1 MLQFHYRL
9 QIPGTFKMKNK
20 LLLILILTASF
31 GVALAEDDKKEESKA
46 AVAVPKAES
55 SVTSHQVRIDG
66 NTIRYKAVAG
76 TTILK
81 NDDGD
86 PLASFG
92 YTAYLKEGVDDL
104 ASRPVMFAYNGGP
117 GSSSI
122 WLHMGVLG
130 PVIVTT
136 QDAAFTGPPFKR
148 VANEFSIID
157 RTDLVMIDP
166 VGTGYS
172 RPIGDAEGKEFWG
185 VDADIKTV
193 SDFIEQYVTEN
204 SRWRSPKYLLG
215 ESYGGMRSAGVI
227 NYVQSKHGM
236 AFDGVILVSPFLNF
250 SVGVDRAGEDLP
262 HVLYLPTLAATAWY
276 HNAIDNRPDDVGKFY
291 EQAKQF
297 AVDVYGPALMKGNR
311 LGADERKSV
320 IAGMSRLLGVS
331 EDYIERANLRISHQQ
346 FAQELLR
353 DRKLIAGRIDSR
365 FTGNS
370 LNLLSEEMDYDPMF
384 TSVGPA
390 FISNFLDY
398 YHNDLK
404 FGRDKDYT
412 VSGGLFMKWD
422 WAHKQP
428 DSSFPLPSPNTMP
441 DLSRAMNDNPE
452 LRVLVQQ
459 GYYDLATPAFATEYM
474 MDHLTISE
482 NLQKN
487 IRVELYDSGHMMYLH
502 PPSLVKYKK
511 DLAEFIDND

>member
-1 MLQFHYRL
+1 
-9 QIPGTFKMKNK
+9 MKTK
-20 LLLILILTASF
+20 LFLIFVLTVFCSLSF
-31 GVALAEDDKKEESKA
+31 AEDPKKEHPKPEA
-46 AVAVPKAES
+46 AIPKAEIS
-55 SVTSHQVRIDG
+55 KTSHQIKIDG
-66 NTIRYKAVAG
+66 ETIRFTAVAG

-81 NDDGD
+81 NDEGD

-92 YTAYLKEGVDDL
+92 YTAYLKDGVADL
-104 ASRPVMFAYNGGP
+104 ANRPIMFAYNGGP

-130 PVIVTT
+130 PYIVTT
-136 QDAAFTGPPFKR
+136 RDAGFTGPPFER
-148 VANEFSIID
+148 SPNEYSIID
-157 RTDLVMIDP
+157 RADLVMIDP

-227 NYVQSKHGM
+227 NYIQSKHAM

-250 SVGVDRAGEDLP
+250 TLGLDGVGEDLP
-262 HVLYLPTLAATAWY
+262 HVLFLPTLATTAWY
-276 HNAIDNRPDDVGKFY
+276 HDAIDNKPADLAVFY

-297 AVDVYGPALMKGNR
+297 AIDVYAPALMKGNR
-311 LGADERKSV
+311 LGADERRTV
-320 IAGMSRLLGVS
+320 IAGMSRILGVS
-331 EDYIERANLRISHQQ
+331 EDYIDRANLRISHGQ

-353 DRKLIAGRIDSR
+353 DRKLVAGRVDSR

-370 LNLLSEEMDYDPMF
+370 LNLLAEEMDYDPF
-384 TSVGPA
+384 STSVGPA
-390 FISNFLDY
+390 FVSNFLDY

-412 VSGGLFMKWD
+412 VSGELFMKWD
-422 WAHKQP
+422 WGHKRP
-428 DSSFPLPSPNTMP
+428 GVPFPLPSPNTMP
-441 DLSRAMNDNPE
+441 DLSQAMNHNPE
-452 LRVLVQQ
+452 LRILVQQ

-474 MDHLTISE
+474 MDHLTIGE
-482 NLQKN
+482 DLQKN
-487 IRVELYDSGHMMYLH
+487 ITVELYDAGHMMYLH
-502 PPSLVKYKK
+502 PPSLLKYKK
-511 DLAEFIDND
+511 DLADFIDND

>member
-1 MLQFHYRL
+1 
-9 QIPGTFKMKNK
+9 MKTR
-20 LLLILILTASF
+20 LILTFLLIAYS
-31 GVALAEDDKKEESKA
+31 GMALAQDVKKEESKPA
-46 AVAVPKAES
+46 ADEPKAES
-55 SVTSHQVRIDG
+55 STTSHQVRIDG
-66 NTIRYKAVAG
+66 HTIRYTAIAG

-81 NDDGD
+81 NDDGE
-86 PLASFG
+86 PLANFG
-92 YTAYLKEGVDDL
+92 YTAYLKDDVTDL
-104 ASRPVMFAYNGGP
+104 SSRPIMFAYNGGP

-136 QDAAFTGPPFKR
+136 EDAGFTGPPFKR
-148 VANEFSIID
+148 TANEFSIID

-172 RPIGDAEGKEFWG
+172 RPIGDAKDKAFLG

-215 ESYGGMRSAGVI
+215 ESYGGMRSAGVV

-250 SVGVDRAGEDLP
+250 AVGVDGAGEDLP
-262 HVLYLPTLAATAWY
+262 HILYLPTLAATAWY
-276 HNAIDNRPDDVGKFY
+276 HDAIENKPADLAAFY
-291 EQAKQF
+291 EEVKQF

-311 LGADERKSV
+311 LGADERKAV
-320 IAGMSRLLGVS
+320 IAGMSRFLGVS
-331 EDYIERANLRISHQQ
+331 EDYIDRANLRISHQQ

-353 DRKLIAGRIDSR
+353 DRKLTAGRIDSR

-370 LNLLSEEMDYDPMF
+370 LNLLGEEMDYDPMF
-384 TSVGPA
+384 TSVKPA

-398 YHNDLK
+398 YHNNLK

-412 VSGGLFMKWD
+412 VSGQVFMKWD
-422 WAHKQP
+422 WGHAQP
-428 DSSFPLPSPNTMP
+428 GSKFPYPSPNTMP

-474 MDHLTISE
+474 MDHLTIAE
-482 NLQKN
+482 EQQKN
-487 IRVELYDSGHMMYLH
+487 ITIELYDSGHMMYLH

-511 DLAEFIDND
+511 DLASFIDND

>member
-1 MLQFHYRL
+1 
-9 QIPGTFKMKNK
+9 MKNK
-20 LLLILILTASF
+20 SLLILILTTCF
-31 GVALAEDDKKEESKA
+31 GVAFAEDVKEEKSDPQ
-46 AVAVPKAES
+46 VVTPKAENS
-55 SVTSHQVRIDG
+55 ITSHQIKLEG
-66 NTIRYKAVAG
+66 NVIRFKAVAG

-81 NDDGD
+81 NDDGE
-86 PLASFG
+86 PLATFG
-92 YTAYLKEGVDDL
+92 YTAYLKEDVDDL
-104 ASRPVMFAYNGGP
+104 AKRPIMFAFNGGP

-130 PVIVTT
+130 PVIVSTE
-136 QDAAFTGPPFKR
+136 DAGFTGPPFKR
-148 VANEFSIID
+148 SANEFSIID

-172 RPIGDAEGKEFWG
+172 RPIGEAEGKEFWG

-215 ESYGGMRSAGVI
+215 ESYGGMRSAGMI
-227 NYVQSKHGM
+227 NYLQSTHSM
-236 AFDGVILVSPFLNF
+236 VFDGIILVSPFLNF
-250 SVGVDRAGEDLP
+250 SVGVDGAGEDLP
-262 HVLYLPTLAATAWY
+262 HILFLPTLAATAWY
-276 HNAIDNRPDDVGKFY
+276 HNAIDRPSDNVAAYY

-297 AVDVYGPALMKGNR
+297 AVDVYAPALMKGNR
-311 LGADERKSV
+311 LGDDERNTV

-331 EDYIERANLRISHQQ
+331 EEYIDRANLRIEHQQ

-353 DRKLIAGRIDSR
+353 DRKQIAGRIDSR

-370 LNLLSEEMDYDPMF
+370 LSLLGEYMDYDPF
-384 TSVGPA
+384 STSVGPA
-390 FISNFLDY
+390 FVSNFLDY

-412 VSGGLFMKWD
+412 VSGNLFMKWD
-422 WAHKQP
+422 WGHSQP
-428 DSSFPLPSPNTMP
+428 GSNFPLPSPNTMP
-441 DLSRAMNDNPE
+441 DLSRAMNQNPE

-474 MDHLTISE
+474 MDHLTI
-482 NLQKN
+482 NMDLQKN
-487 IRVELYDSGHMMYLH
+487 ITTELYDAGHMMYLH
-502 PPSLVKYKK
+502 PPSLAKYKK
-511 DLAEFIDND
+511 DLAAFIDND

>member
-1 MLQFHYRL
+1 M
-9 QIPGTFKMKNK
+9 IAK
-20 LLLILILTASF
+20 LILSF
-31 GVALAEDDKKEESKA
+31 FLIAYSGFALAEDAKKETPKPA
-46 AVAVPKAES
+46 AEIPKAES
-55 SVTSHQVRIDG
+55 SITSHQLKING

-86 PLASFG
+86 PLATFG
-92 YTAYLKEGVDDL
+92 YTAYLQEGVTDL
-104 ASRPVMFAYNGGP
+104 ANRPIMFAYNGGP

-136 QDAAFTGPPFKR
+136 EDAGFTGPPFKR
-148 VANEFSIID
+148 IANEFSILD

-172 RPIGDAEGKEFWG
+172 RPIGDAKGEEFWG

-250 SVGVDRAGEDLP
+250 AVGVDGAGEDLP
-262 HVLYLPTLAATAWY
+262 HILYLPTLAATAWY
-276 HNAIDNRPDDVGKFY
+276 HDAIDDKPTDLAAFY
-291 EQAKQF
+291 EEVKQF

-311 LGADERKSV
+311 LGADERKAV
-320 IAGMSRLLGVS
+320 IAGISRYLGVS
-331 EDYIERANLRISHQQ
+331 EDYIDRANLRISHQQ
-346 FAQELLR
+346 FVQELLR

-370 LNLLSEEMDYDPMF
+370 LNLLSEKMDYDPMF

-404 FGRDKDYT
+404 FGRDKDYV
-412 VSGGLFMKWD
+412 VSGQLFKKWD
-422 WAHKQP
+422 WAHSRP
-428 DSSFPLPSPNTMP
+428 GGMFPNPSPNTMP

-474 MDHLTISE
+474 MDHLTIAE
-482 NLQKN
+482 DQQKN
-487 IRVELYDSGHMMYLH
+487 IKIELYDAGHMMYLH
-502 PPSLVKYKK
+502 PPSLVRYKK
-511 DLAEFIDND
+511 DLASFIDND

>member
-1 MLQFHYRL
+1 
-9 QIPGTFKMKNK
+9 
-20 LLLILILTASF
+20 
-31 GVALAEDDKKEESKA
+31 
-46 AVAVPKAES
+46 
-55 SVTSHQVRIDG
+55 
-66 NTIRYKAVAG
+66 
-76 TTILK
+76 
-81 NDDGD
+81 
-86 PLASFG
+86 
-92 YTAYLKEGVDDL
+92 
-104 ASRPVMFAYNGGP
+104 
-117 GSSSI
+117 
-122 WLHMGVLG
+122 
-130 PVIVTT
+130 
-136 QDAAFTGPPFKR
+136 
-148 VANEFSIID
+148 
-157 RTDLVMIDP
+157 
-166 VGTGYS
+166 
-172 RPIGDAEGKEFWG
+172 
-185 VDADIKTV
+185 
-193 SDFIEQYVTEN
+193 VTEN

-250 SVGVDRAGEDLP
+250 SVGVDGAGEDLP

-276 HNAIDNRPDDVGKFY
+276 HNAIENRPDDLGEFY
-291 EQAKQF
+291 AQAKRF
-297 AVDVYGPALMKGNR
+297 AVDVYAPALMKGNR

-331 EDYIERANLRISHQQ
+331 EDYIDRANLRISHQQ

-370 LNLLSEEMDYDPMF
+370 LNPLSEEMDYDPMF

-412 VSGGLFMKWD
+412 VSGQLFMKWD
-422 WAHKQP
+422 WAHSQP
-428 DSSFPLPSPNTMP
+428 DSRFPLPSPNTMP

-474 MDHLTISE
+474 MDHLTINE

-487 IRVELYDSGHMMYLH
+487 IRVELYDAGHMMYLH
-502 PPSLVKYKK
+502 PPSLVRYKK
-511 DLAEFIDND
+511 DLADFIDSD

>member
-1 MLQFHYRL
+1 MKTRL
-9 QIPGTFKMKNK
+9 TLTLFV
-20 LLLILILTASF
+20 LIFSS
-31 GVALAEDDKKEESKA
+31 VALAMDAKEEKPKPA
-46 AVAVPKAES
+46 AETPKAET
-55 SVTSHQVRIDG
+55 SVTQHQVRIAG
-66 NTIRYKAVAG
+66 KTIAYTAVAG

-81 NDDGD
+81 DDEGK
-86 PLASFG
+86 PLAEFG
-92 YTAYLKEGVDDL
+92 YTAYLKNGVEDL
-104 ASRPVMFAYNGGP
+104 AKRPLMFAYNGGP

-130 PVIVTT
+130 PTIVTT
-136 QDAAFTGPPFKR
+136 EDAGFTGPPFKR
-148 VANEFSIID
+148 IDNEYSILD

-172 RPIGDAEGKEFWG
+172 KPIGDAKGEEFWG

-204 SRWRSPKYLLG
+204 SRWLSPKYLLG

-250 SVGVDRAGEDLP
+250 AVGVDGAGEDLP

-276 HNAIDNRPDDVGKFY
+276 HDAIDNKPDSLAAYY
-291 EQAKQF
+291 EEVKRF
-297 AVDVYGPALMKGNR
+297 AIDVYAPALMKGNR
-311 LGADERKSV
+311 LGDEERQLV
-320 IAGMSRLLGVS
+320 TAGLSRYLGVS

-346 FAQELLR
+346 YAQELLR
-353 DRKLIAGRIDSR
+353 DRRLIAGRIDSR

-370 LNLLSEEMDYDPMF
+370 LNPLSESMDYDPMF

-390 FISNFLDY
+390 FVSNFLDY
-398 YHNDLK
+398 YHNDLG
-404 FGRDKDYT
+404 FGRDRDYK
-412 VSGGLFMKWD
+412 VSGQLFLKWD
-422 WAHKQP
+422 WSHKVP
-428 DSSFPLPSPNTMP
+428 GGHFPMPSPNTMP

-459 GYYDLATPAFATEYM
+459 GHYDLATPSFATEYM
-474 MDHLTISE
+474 IDHLTISPR
-482 NLQKN
+482 LQDN
-487 IRVELYDSGHMMYLH
+487 IKVEFYDSGHMMYLH
-502 PPSLVKYKK
+502 PPSLVKYKA
-511 DLAEFIDND
+511 DLADFIDRD

>member
-1 MLQFHYRL
+1 
-9 QIPGTFKMKNK
+9 MKNNS
-20 LLLILILTASF
+20 LLILILTAYF
-31 GVALAEDDKKEESKA
+31 GVAIADDAKKDVSEPQAVTPTAENST
-46 AVAVPKAES
+46 
-55 SVTSHQVRIDG
+55 TSHQIKLEG
-66 NTIRYKAVAG
+66 STLSYKAVAG

-81 NDDGD
+81 NDDGE
-86 PLASFG
+86 PLANFG
-92 YTAYLKEGVDDL
+92 YTAYLKEDIDDL
-104 ASRPVMFAYNGGP
+104 ANRPIMFAFNGGP

-130 PVIVTT
+130 PVIVKTE
-136 QDAAFTGPPFKR
+136 DAGFTGPPFSR
-148 VANEFSIID
+148 SANEFSIID

-172 RPIGDAEGKEFWG
+172 KPIGEAEGKEFWG

-227 NYVQSKHGM
+227 NYMQSTHSM
-236 AFDGVILVSPFLNF
+236 AFDGIILVSPFLNF
-250 SVGVDRAGEDLP
+250 SVGVDGAGEDLP
-262 HVLYLPTLAATAWY
+262 HILFLPTLAATAWY
-276 HNAIDNRPDDVGKFY
+276 HNAIDRPTDDVAAYY
-291 EQAKQF
+291 EQAKKF
-297 AVDVYGPALMKGNR
+297 AVDVYAPALMKGNR
-311 LGADERKSV
+311 LGEDERSSV
-320 IAGMSRLLGVS
+320 VAGMSRLLGVS
-331 EDYIERANLRISHQQ
+331 EEYIERANLRIAHQQ

-353 DRKLIAGRIDSR
+353 ERKQIAGRIDSR

-370 LNLLSEEMDYDPMF
+370 LNLLGEAMDYDPF
-384 TSVGPA
+384 STSVGPA
-390 FISNFLDY
+390 FVSNFLDY

-412 VSGGLFMKWD
+412 VSGNLFMKWD
-422 WAHKQP
+422 WAHSQP
-428 DSSFPLPSPNTMP
+428 GSNFPLPSPNTMP
-441 DLSRAMNDNPE
+441 DLSRAMNQNPE

-474 MDHLTISE
+474 MDHLTI
-482 NLQKN
+482 NKDLQKN
-487 IRVELYDSGHMMYLH
+487 ISTELYDAGHMMYLH
-502 PPSLVKYKK
+502 PPSLAKYKK

>member
-1 MLQFHYRL
+1 MR
-9 QIPGTFKMKNK
+9 TK
-20 LLLILILTASF
+20 LLLIFFLTIFS
-31 GVALAEDDKKEESKA
+31 GVVLSQDEKNGDSKPEAEEPKA
-46 AVAVPKAES
+46 AS
-55 SVTSHQVRIDG
+55 SITSHQVRIDG
-66 NTIRYKAVAG
+66 ITVRYTAVAG
-76 TTILK
+76 TLILK
-81 NDDGD
+81 DDDGD
-86 PLASFG
+86 PLATFG
-92 YTAYLKEGVDDL
+92 YTAYLKDGVADL
-104 ASRPVMFAYNGGP
+104 ADRPIMFAFNGGP

-136 QDAAFTGPPFKR
+136 EDAGFTGPPFKR
-148 VANEFSIID
+148 TANAYSIID

-172 RPIGDAEGKEFWG
+172 KPIGDAKGKEFWG

-215 ESYGGMRSAGVI
+215 ESYGGMRAAGVV

-250 SVGVDRAGEDLP
+250 AVGVDGAGEDLP
-262 HVLYLPTLAATAWY
+262 HILYLPTLAATAWY
-276 HNAIDNRPDDVGKFY
+276 HDAIANKPANLADFY
-291 EQAKQF
+291 AEVKQF
-297 AVDVYGPALMKGNR
+297 AVDAYGPALMKGNR
-311 LGADERKSV
+311 LGADERRVV
-320 IAGMSRLLGVS
+320 IAGISRYLGVS
-331 EDYIERANLRISHQQ
+331 EDYVDRANLRISHQQ

-353 DRKLIAGRIDSR
+353 DRKLTAGRIDSR

-370 LNLLSEEMDYDPMF
+370 LNLLGEEMDYDPMF
-384 TSVGPA
+384 TSVRPA
-390 FISNFLDY
+390 FVSNFLDY

-404 FGRDKDYT
+404 FGRDQDYK
-412 VSGGLFMKWD
+412 VSGQLFMKWD
-422 WAHKQP
+422 WGHSQP
-428 DSSFPLPSPNTMP
+428 GSNLPLPSPNTMP

-474 MDHLTISE
+474 IDHLTISAE
-482 NLQKN
+482 QQQN
-487 IRVELYDSGHMMYLH
+487 ITIEMYESGHMMYLH
-502 PPSLVKYKK
+502 PPSLVKYKQ
-511 DLAEFIDND
+511 DLAEFIDSD

>member
-1 MLQFHYRL
+1 M
-9 QIPGTFKMKNK
+9 
-20 LLLILILTASF
+20 ILFLSIFSGFAF
-31 GVALAEDDKKEESKA
+31 ADDAKESKSKSEA
-46 AVAVPKAES
+46 EPPKAES
-55 SVTSHQVRIDG
+55 SETHHQIKIDG
-66 NTIRYKAVAG
+66 NTIRYTAVAG

-81 NDDGD
+81 DDDGD
-86 PLASFG
+86 PIATFG
-92 YTAYLKEGVDDL
+92 YTAYLKDDVADL
-104 ASRPVMFAYNGGP
+104 ADRPIMFAYNGGP

-130 PVIVTT
+130 PYIVTT
-136 QDAAFTGPPFKR
+136 KDAGFTGPPFKR
-148 VANEFSIID
+148 IKNEFSIID

-172 RPIGDAEGKEFWG
+172 RPIGKTSGKKFWG

-250 SVGVDRAGEDLP
+250 SVGVDGAGEDLP
-262 HVLYLPTLAATAWY
+262 HVLYFPTLAATAWY
-276 HNAIDNRPDDVGKFY
+276 HDAIDDKPADLAVFY
-291 EQAKQF
+291 EAAKQF

-311 LGADERKSV
+311 LAAEERSAV
-320 IAGMSRLLGVS
+320 ITGMSAYLGVS
-331 EDYIERANLRISHQQ
+331 ENYIDRANLRISHQQ

-353 DRKLIAGRIDSR
+353 DRKLTAGRIDSR

-370 LNLLSEEMDYDPMF
+370 LNLLGEEMDYDPMF
-384 TSVGPA
+384 TSVRPA
-390 FISNFLDY
+390 FVSNFLDY

-404 FGRDKDYT
+404 FGRDKDYI

-422 WAHKQP
+422 WGHAQP
-428 DSSFPLPSPNTMP
+428 GSDFPYPSPNTMP

-474 MDHLTISE
+474 MDHLTISSE
-482 NLQKN
+482 QQKN
-487 IRVELYDSGHMMYLH
+487 ITVELYDAGHMMYLH

-511 DLAEFIDND
+511 DLADFIDND

>member
-1 MLQFHYRL
+1 
-9 QIPGTFKMKNK
+9 MKTK
-20 LLLILILTASF
+20 LILTFFLIVYAGF
-31 GVALAEDDKKEESKA
+31 ALAQETKKEEPKPA
-46 AVAVPKAES
+46 AEIPKAES
-55 SVTSHQVRIDG
+55 SITSHQVRIDG
-66 NTIRYKAVAG
+66 NAIRYKAVAG

-86 PLASFG
+86 PLATFG
-92 YTAYLKEGVDDL
+92 YTAYLKEGVTDL
-104 ASRPVMFAYNGGP
+104 ANRPIMFAYNGGP

-136 QDAAFTGPPFKR
+136 EDAGFTGPPFKR
-148 VANEFSIID
+148 IANEFSILD
-157 RTDLVMIDP
+157 RTDLIMIDP

-172 RPIGDAEGKEFWG
+172 RPIGDAKGEEFWG

-250 SVGVDRAGEDLP
+250 AVGVDGAGEDLP
-262 HVLYLPTLAATAWY
+262 HILYLPTLAATAWY
-276 HNAIDNRPDDVGKFY
+276 HDAIDNKPADLAAFY
-291 EQAKQF
+291 EEVKRF

-311 LGADERKSV
+311 LGADERKTV
-320 IAGMSRLLGVS
+320 IAGLSRYLGVS
-331 EDYIERANLRISHQQ
+331 EDYVDRANLRISHQQ

-404 FGRDKDYT
+404 FGRNKDYT
-412 VSGGLFMKWD
+412 VSGQLFKKWD
-422 WAHKQP
+422 WAHSRP
-428 DSSFPLPSPNTMP
+428 GGMFPNPSPNTMP

-474 MDHLTISE
+474 MDHLTIAE
-482 NLQKN
+482 EQQKN
-487 IRVELYDSGHMMYLH
+487 ITVELYDAGHMMYLH
-502 PPSLVKYKK
+502 PPSLVRYKK
-511 DLAEFIDND
+511 DLASFIDND

>member
-1 MLQFHYRL
+1 
-9 QIPGTFKMKNK
+9 MKTT
-20 LLLILILTASF
+20 LLLTFLLTTCCGFA
-31 GVALAEDDKKEESKA
+31 VAEDAEKEGSEPA
-46 AVAVPKAES
+46 AEKPKAES
-55 SVTSHQVRIDG
+55 SITSHQIRIDG
-66 NTIRYKAVAG
+66 HTIRYTAVAG

-86 PLASFG
+86 PLATFG
-92 YTAYLKEGVDDL
+92 YTAYLKDDVADL
-104 ASRPVMFAYNGGP
+104 ANRPIMFAYNGGP

-130 PVIVTT
+130 PAIVVT
-136 QDAAFTGPPFKR
+136 QDAEFTGPPFKR
-148 VANEFSIID
+148 IDNGNSIID

-172 RPIGDAEGKEFWG
+172 KPIGDAEDKEFWG

-227 NYVQSKHGM
+227 NYIQSKHGM

-250 SVGVDRAGEDLP
+250 AVGVDRVREDLP
-262 HVLYLPTLAATAWY
+262 HILYLPTLAATAWY
-276 HNAIDNRPDDVGKFY
+276 HDALENKPADLAAFY
-291 EQAKQF
+291 EEVKKF

-311 LGADERKSV
+311 LGADERQAV
-320 IAGMSRLLGVS
+320 IAGLAGYLGVS
-331 EDYIERANLRISHQQ
+331 KDYIERANLRISHQQ

-353 DRKLIAGRIDSR
+353 DRKLTAGRIDSR
-365 FTGNS
+365 FVGNS
-370 LNLLSEEMDYDPMF
+370 LNLLGEEMDYDPMF
-384 TSVGPA
+384 TSVRPA

-412 VSGGLFMKWD
+412 VSGELFMKWN
-422 WAHKQP
+422 WGHKQP
-428 DSSFPLPSPNTMP
+428 GSNFPLPSPNTMP

-482 NLQKN
+482 EQQNN
-487 IRVELYDSGHMMYLH
+487 ITIKLYDAGHMMYLH
-502 PPSLVKYKK
+502 PPSLIKYKK
-511 DLAEFIDND
+511 DLADFIDSD

>member
-1 MLQFHYRL
+1 
-9 QIPGTFKMKNK
+9 MKTK
-20 LLLILILTASF
+20 LLLIFFLTVYSGIGFA
-31 GVALAEDDKKEESKA
+31 AEAKDEESKPEA
-46 AVAVPKAES
+46 DEPKAES
-55 SVTSHQVRIDG
+55 SITSHQVRIDG
-66 NTIRYKAVAG
+66 NTVRYTAVAG
-76 TTILK
+76 TMILK
-81 NDDGD
+81 KDDGD
-86 PLASFG
+86 PLATFG
-92 YTAYLKEGVDDL
+92 YTAYLKDGVADL
-104 ASRPVMFAYNGGP
+104 ANRPIMFAYNGGP

-130 PVIVTT
+130 PVIVATE
-136 QDAAFTGPPFKR
+136 DAGFTGPPFTR
-148 VANEFSIID
+148 VANQYSIID

-172 RPIGDAEGKEFWG
+172 KPIGDAKGDEFWV

-193 SDFIEQYVTEN
+193 YDFIEQYVTEN

-227 NYVQSKHGM
+227 NYVQSTHGM

-250 SVGVDRAGEDLP
+250 AVGVDAAGEDLP
-262 HVLYLPTLAATAWY
+262 HILYLPTLAATAWY
-276 HNAIDNRPDDVGKFY
+276 HDALENKPADLAAFY
-291 EQAKQF
+291 EEVKKF

-311 LGADERKSV
+311 LGSDERRAV
-320 IAGMSRLLGVS
+320 IAGISRYLGLS
-331 EDYIERANLRISHQQ
+331 EQYVDRANLRISHQQ

-353 DRKLIAGRIDSR
+353 DRKLTAGRIDSR

-370 LNLLSEEMDYDPMF
+370 LNLLGEEMDYDPMF
-384 TSVGPA
+384 TSVRPA
-390 FISNFLDY
+390 FVSNFLDY

-404 FGRDKDYT
+404 FGRDKDYK
-412 VSGGLFMKWD
+412 VSGRLFMKWD
-422 WAHKQP
+422 WEHSQP
-428 DSSFPLPSPNTMP
+428 GANFPMPSPNTMP

-474 MDHLTISE
+474 IDHLTISE
-482 NLQKN
+482 EQQKN
-487 IRVELYDSGHMMYLH
+487 ITIEMYESGHMMYLH

-511 DLAEFIDND
+511 DLADFIDSD

>member
-1 MLQFHYRL
+1 
-9 QIPGTFKMKNK
+9 MKTK
-20 LLLILILTASF
+20 LLLIFFLMAF
-31 GVALAEDDKKEESKA
+31 AGFAVAEDEKKEEKKPEA
-46 AVAVPKAES
+46 EEPKAES
-55 SVTSHQVRIDG
+55 SITSHQIRIDG
-66 NTIRYKAVAG
+66 STIRYTAVAG
-76 TTILK
+76 TLILK

-86 PLASFG
+86 PLATFG
-92 YTAYLKEGVDDL
+92 YTAYLKDGVADL
-104 ASRPVMFAYNGGP
+104 ANRPIMFAYNGGP

-130 PVIVTT
+130 PSIVVTE
-136 QDAAFTGPPFKR
+136 DAEFTGPPFKR

-172 RPIGDAEGKEFWG
+172 KPIGDAKGEEFWG

-250 SVGVDRAGEDLP
+250 AVGVDGAREDLP
-262 HVLYLPTLAATAWY
+262 HILYLPTLAATAWY
-276 HNAIDNRPDDVGKFY
+276 HDALENKPADLAAFY
-291 EQAKQF
+291 EEVKRF

-311 LGADERKSV
+311 LGADERQAV
-320 IAGMSRLLGVS
+320 IASLAGYLGVS
-331 EDYIERANLRISHQQ
+331 EDYIDRANLRISHQQ

-353 DRKLIAGRIDSR
+353 DRKLTAGRIDSR
-365 FTGNS
+365 FVGNS
-370 LNLLSEEMDYDPMF
+370 LNLLGEEMDYDPMF

-390 FISNFLDY
+390 FVSNFLDY

-404 FGRDKDYT
+404 FGRDKDYK
-412 VSGGLFMKWD
+412 VSGQLFMKWD
-422 WAHKQP
+422 WGHSQP
-428 DSSFPLPSPNTMP
+428 GSNFPMPSPNTMP

-452 LRVLVQQ
+452 LRILVQQ

-474 MDHLTISE
+474 MDHLTIAPE
-482 NLQKN
+482 QQRN
-487 IRVELYDSGHMMYLH
+487 ITIEMYESGHMMYLH
-502 PPSLVKYKK
+502 PPSLLKYKK
-511 DLAEFIDND
+511 DLADFIDND

>member
-1 MLQFHYRL
+1 MR
-9 QIPGTFKMKNK
+9 TK
-20 LLLILILTASF
+20 LLLIFFLTIFS
-31 GVALAEDDKKEESKA
+31 GVVFSQDEKNGEAKPEAEE
-46 AVAVPKAES
+46 PKAES
-55 SVTSHQVRIDG
+55 SITSHQVRIDG
-66 NTIRYKAVAG
+66 NTVRYTAVAG
-76 TTILK
+76 TMILK
-81 NDDGD
+81 DDDGD
-86 PLASFG
+86 PLATFG
-92 YTAYLKEGVDDL
+92 YTAYLKDGVADL
-104 ASRPVMFAYNGGP
+104 ADRPIMFAYNGGP

-136 QDAAFTGPPFKR
+136 EDAGFTGPPFKR
-148 VANEFSIID
+148 VANEYSIID

-172 RPIGDAEGKEFWG
+172 KPIGDAKGEKFWG

-250 SVGVDRAGEDLP
+250 AVGVDGAGEDLP
-262 HVLYLPTLAATAWY
+262 HILYLPTLAATAWY
-276 HNAIDNRPDDVGKFY
+276 HDAIANKPADLAEFHEEV
-291 EQAKQF
+291 KQF

-311 LGADERKSV
+311 LGTDQRQAV
-320 IAGMSRLLGVS
+320 IARMSRYLGVS
-331 EDYIERANLRISHQQ
+331 EDYIDRANLRISHQQ

-353 DRKLIAGRIDSR
+353 NRKLTAGRIDSR

-370 LNLLSEEMDYDPMF
+370 LNLLGEEMDYDPMF
-384 TSVGPA
+384 TSVRPA

-404 FGRDKDYT
+404 FGRDKDYK
-412 VSGGLFMKWD
+412 VSGRLFMKWD
-422 WAHKQP
+422 WAHSEP
-428 DSSFPLPSPNTMP
+428 GSNFPMPSPNTMP

-474 MDHLTISE
+474 IDHLAISAEQQENITIE
-482 NLQKN
+482 MY
-487 IRVELYDSGHMMYLH
+487 ESGHMMYLH

-511 DLAEFIDND
+511 DLADFIDSD

>member
-1 MLQFHYRL
+1 MR
-9 QIPGTFKMKNK
+9 TK
-20 LLLILILTASF
+20 LILIIMLTAYF
-31 GVALAEDDKKEESKA
+31 GLSHAEDAKKSAPEPESPT
-46 AVAVPKAES
+46 PKAERS
-55 SVTSHQVRIDG
+55 ETSHQLRIDG
-66 NTIRYKAVAG
+66 NTIRFTAVAG

-81 NDDGD
+81 NDEGK

-92 YTAYLKEGVDDL
+92 YTAYLKDGVEDL
-104 ASRPVMFAYNGGP
+104 ASRPIMFAYNGGP

-136 QDAAFTGPPFKR
+136 KDAEFTGPPFNR
-148 VANEFSIID
+148 TANEHSILD
-157 RTDLVMIDP
+157 RADLVMIDP

-172 RPIGDAEGKEFWG
+172 KPIGDAEGKEFWG

-227 NYVQSKHGM
+227 NYIQNTHAM

-250 SVGVDRAGEDLP
+250 AVGVDGVGQDLP
-262 HVLYLPTLAATAWY
+262 HILYLPTLAATAWY
-276 HNAIDNRPDDVGKFY
+276 HDAIDNKPADLAMFY

-297 AVDVYGPALMKGNR
+297 AVDVYAPALMKGNR
-311 LGADERKSV
+311 LAADERKTV
-320 IAGMSRLLGVS
+320 ITGMSKLLGVS
-331 EDYIERANLRISHQQ
+331 EDYIDRANLRVSHQQ

-353 DRKLIAGRIDSR
+353 DKKQIAGRVDSR

-370 LNLLSEEMDYDPMF
+370 LNLLSGEMDYDPF
-384 TSVGPA
+384 STSVAPA
-390 FISNFLDY
+390 FVSNFLDY

-404 FGRDKDYT
+404 FGRDKDYV
-412 VSGGLFMKWD
+412 VSGDLFMKWD
-422 WAHKQP
+422 WGHSQP
-428 DSSFPLPSPNTMP
+428 GSFFPMPAPNSMP
-441 DLSRAMNDNPE
+441 DLSRAMNQNPE

-474 MDHLTISE
+474 MDHLTIGE
-482 NLQKN
+482 ELQNN
-487 IRVELYDSGHMMYLH
+487 ITVEMYDSGHMMYLH
-502 PPSLVKYKK
+502 PASLVKYKK
-511 DLAEFIDND
+511 DLADFIDND